1 VPVPTREDTLLVTV
15 SVDGRDLGI
24 FDQKSGGEIDSEE
37 AKYNPGGMVG
47 EISLGGRRTIGNVTV
62 ERYYDALRDHPL
74 IGWLANRAGAARAS
88 IGYSPRDA
96 GGVVRG
102 DPYTYSGTLKTVTP
116 PDADST
122 GNDAAKWS
130 LEFTCDGFA

>member
-1 VPVPTREDTLLVTV
+1 MPVPTREDTHLVTV
-15 SVDGRDLGI
+15 TVGDRALGI

-37 AKYNPGGMVG
+37 SKYNPGGMTG

-74 IGWLANRAGAARAS
+74 ITWLASQSGAARGK
-88 IGYSPRDA
+88 IGQAPMDA
-96 GGVVRG
+96 AGKLRG
-102 DPYTYSGTLKTVTP
+102 DPYTYGGTLKTVSP
-116 PDADST
+116 PDVDST

-130 LEFTCDGFA
+130 MEFTIDSFA